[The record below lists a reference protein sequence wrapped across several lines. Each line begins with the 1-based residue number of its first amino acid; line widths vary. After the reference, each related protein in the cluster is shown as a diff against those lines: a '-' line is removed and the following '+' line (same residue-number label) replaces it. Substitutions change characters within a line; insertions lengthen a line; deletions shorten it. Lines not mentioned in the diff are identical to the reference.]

1 MRLFYFFLFLCG
13 IGRCWSMTEPHDSL
27 INFAYIQKIHIQH
40 PDYALQLLDSAEQN
54 HLPGL
59 QSFEIDMLRTMCYEI
74 KGEQILNERYVRR
87 ALTSDSVRL
96 VPFRK
101 LNMLTKLIN
110 SLVTQGK
117 NEEALGYSREALDL
131 ARQLGKTE
139 KEAFVYFDVERMYK
153 KINLMDEALKC
164 YRQGI
169 DLIKDSENVR
179 VMADLSYA
187 YGELMAILMEVGH
200 LEEAI
205 GIGEKR
211 VKLIARMSEKPG
223 PPPGYIDSQYGYA
236 YSKLAYALMLAGQ
249 KKEAEEYYRRFMQTD
264 FAASRAEVGQI
275 IPYLLQAG
283 RYEEALHINRDD
295 MVSFQKSYGSDTV
308 NYGYWIILDRFA
320 QAYRGLQDYK
330 QADAYQQRLTWLYDS
345 IFSNAQ
351 KSRAHEYAT
360 LFRLHEKDL
369 QLANAKTEMQRR
381 NFLLGGLSLLLVFLI
396 AFSGII
402 WYNLR
407 VMRRRNR
414 LAVKQID
421 ELMAKRE
428 EVRNSCCQKDEEL
441 QSVGPESLGNNTVQ
455 FAEQFNAG
463 ESDINKV
470 EYERF
475 LRLENA
481 VIKDRLFL
489 QPNFGRDELLEL
501 GSIGKNDLPRIL
513 RKYANADNV
522 SIYLNRLRVEY
533 AIKLMKEKPYMSFD
547 AIAKEASFNSHSTFY
562 RAFYKVCGMTP
573 AQYMKAQGEKNDPP
587 SEA

>member
-13 IGRCWSMTEPHDSL
+13 IGKCWSMTEPHDSL

-96 VPFRK
+96 VPSRK

-139 KEAFVYFDVERMYK
+139 KEAFVYFDVGRMYK

-249 KKEAEEYYRRFMQTD
+249 KKEAEEYYQRFMQTD
-264 FAASRAEVGQI
+264 FAASRDEVGQI

-283 RYEEALHINRDD
+283 RYEEALRINRDD
-295 MVSFQKSYGSDTV
+295 MASFQKSYGEDTV

-320 QAYRGLQDYK
+320 QAYRGLQDYR

-345 IFSNAQ
+345 IFSREQ
-351 KSRAHEYAT
+351 RSRAHEYAT
-360 LFRLHEKDL
+360 VFRLHEKDL
-369 QLANAKTEMQRR
+369 QIANAKTEMQRR

-414 LAVKQID
+414 VAVKQID

-428 EVRNSCCQKDEEL
+428 EVRNSCCQKDEVL
-441 QSVGPESLGNNTVQ
+441 QPVSPESLENTVQ
-455 FAEQFNAG
+455 LPEQPDAG
-463 ESDINKV
+463 ENNINKV

-489 QPNFGRDELLEL
+489 QPNFGRDELMEL

-533 AIKLMKEKPYMSFD
+533 AIKLMKEKPYLSFD
-547 AIAKEASFNSHSTFY
+547 AISKEASFNSHSTFY

-587 SEA
+587 SES

>member
-96 VPFRK
+96 VPSRK

-131 ARQLGKTE
+131 ARQLGQTE
-139 KEAFVYFDVERMYK
+139 KEAFVYFDVGRMYK

-249 KKEAEEYYRRFMQTD
+249 KKEAEEYYQRFMQTD
-264 FAASRAEVGQI
+264 FAASRDEVGQI

-283 RYEEALHINRDD
+283 RYEEALRINRDD
-295 MVSFQKSYGSDTV
+295 MASFQKSYGEDTV

-320 QAYRGLQDYK
+320 QAYRGLQDYR

-345 IFSNAQ
+345 IFSREQ
-351 KSRAHEYAT
+351 RSRAHEYAT
-360 LFRLHEKDL
+360 VFRLHEKDL
-369 QLANAKTEMQRR
+369 QIANAKTEMQRR

-414 LAVKQID
+414 VAVKQID

-428 EVRNSCCQKDEEL
+428 EVRNSCCQKDEVL
-441 QSVGPESLGNNTVQ
+441 QPVSPESLENTVQ
-455 FAEQFNAG
+455 LPEQPDAG
-463 ESDINKV
+463 ENNINKV

-489 QPNFGRDELLEL
+489 QPNFGRDELMEL

-533 AIKLMKEKPYMSFD
+533 AIKLMKEKPYLSFD
-547 AIAKEASFNSHSTFY
+547 AISKEASFNSHSTFY

>member
-96 VPFRK
+96 VPSRK

-131 ARQLGKTE
+131 ARQLGQTE
-139 KEAFVYFDVERMYK
+139 KEAFVYFDVGRMYK

-249 KKEAEEYYRRFMQTD
+249 KKEAEEYYQRFMQTD
-264 FAASRAEVGQI
+264 FAASRDEVGQI

-283 RYEEALHINRDD
+283 RYEEALRINRDD
-295 MVSFQKSYGSDTV
+295 MASFQKSYGEDTV

-320 QAYRGLQDYK
+320 QAYRGLQDYR

-345 IFSNAQ
+345 IFSREQ
-351 KSRAHEYAT
+351 RSRAHEYAT
-360 LFRLHEKDL
+360 VFRLHEKDL
-369 QLANAKTEMQRR
+369 QIANAKTEMQRR

-414 LAVKQID
+414 VAVKQID

-428 EVRNSCCQKDEEL
+428 EVRNSCCQKDEVL
-441 QSVGPESLGNNTVQ
+441 QPVSPESLENTVQ
-455 FAEQFNAG
+455 LPEQPDAG
-463 ESDINKV
+463 ENNINKV

-489 QPNFGRDELLEL
+489 QPNFGRDELMEL

>member
-96 VPFRK
+96 VPSRK

-139 KEAFVYFDVERMYK
+139 KEAFVYFDVGRMYK

-249 KKEAEEYYRRFMQTD
+249 KKEAEGYYRRFMQTD
-264 FAASRAEVGQI
+264 FAASRDEVGQI

-283 RYEEALHINRDD
+283 RYEEALRINRDD
-295 MVSFQKSYGSDTV
+295 MASFQKSYGEDTV

-330 QADAYQQRLTWLYDS
+330 QADAYQQRVTWLYDS
-345 IFSNAQ
+345 IFSREQ
-351 KSRAHEYAT
+351 RSRAHEYAT
-360 LFRLHEKDL
+360 VFRLHEKDL
-369 QLANAKTEMQRR
+369 QIANAKTEMQRR

-414 LAVKQID
+414 VAVKQID

-428 EVRNSCCQKDEEL
+428 EVRNSCCQKDEVL
-441 QSVGPESLGNNTVQ
+441 QPVSPEFLENTVQ
-455 FAEQFNAG
+455 LPEQPDAG
-463 ESDINKV
+463 ENNINKV

-489 QPNFGRDELLEL
+489 QPNFGRDELMEL

-533 AIKLMKEKPYMSFD
+533 AIKLMKEKPYLSFD
-547 AIAKEASFNSHSTFY
+547 AISKEASFNSHSTFY

>member
-139 KEAFVYFDVERMYK
+139 KEAFVYFDVGRMYK

-249 KKEAEEYYRRFMQTD
+249 KKEAEEYYQRFMQTD
-264 FAASRAEVGQI
+264 FAASRDEVGQI

-283 RYEEALHINRDD
+283 RYEEALRINRDD
-295 MVSFQKSYGSDTV
+295 MASFQKSYGEDTV

-320 QAYRGLQDYK
+320 QAYRGLQDYR

-345 IFSNAQ
+345 IFSREQ
-351 KSRAHEYAT
+351 RSRAHEYAT
-360 LFRLHEKDL
+360 VFRLHEKDL
-369 QLANAKTEMQRR
+369 QIANAKTEMQRR

-414 LAVKQID
+414 VAVKQID

-428 EVRNSCCQKDEEL
+428 EVRNSCCQKDEVL
-441 QSVGPESLGNNTVQ
+441 QPVSPESLENTVQ
-455 FAEQFNAG
+455 LPEQPDAG
-463 ESDINKV
+463 ENNINKV

-489 QPNFGRDELLEL
+489 QPNFGRDELMEL

-533 AIKLMKEKPYMSFD
+533 AIKLMKEKPYLSFD
-547 AIAKEASFNSHSTFY
+547 AISKEASFNSHSTFY

-587 SEA
+587 SES